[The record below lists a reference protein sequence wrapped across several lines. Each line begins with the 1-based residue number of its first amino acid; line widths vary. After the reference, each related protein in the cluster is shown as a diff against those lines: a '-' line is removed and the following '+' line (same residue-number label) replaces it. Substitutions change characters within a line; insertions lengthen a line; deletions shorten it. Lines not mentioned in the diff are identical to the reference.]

1 MLQMCM
7 DQNFFLYGMI
17 AAGILGVWCLF
28 WSSRF
33 YHTAVKDMKRR
44 EAPRGKWTLE
54 LLDTVERRGT
64 AIKDP
69 EAFLRS
75 RLQEGK
81 ILSQRAGS
89 LLGGVNLAVSLC
101 GVCLLLGIWG
111 IYLLQYEQ
119 YVLYQYLLLSGSII
133 SLLLLARYT
142 LNFSDKRQRLLEGWK
157 DYLGNR
163 EAPAEPAGPG
173 TGHGFRSGER
183 EDQPSETFGAGG
195 SHHPGGRKDPG
206 KGRRKKQV
214 CRTHESGGRKAHEGG
229 DPGIFDLIPV
239 ERCVMAGKRPAG
251 LCRITQRR

>member
-28 WSSRF
+28 WSSCF

-163 EAPAEPAGPG
+163 EAPAEPAVPEQV
-173 TGHGFRSGER
+173 TASVQENAKISPLKRSEQEAAITQVEEKIR
-183 EDQPSETFGAGG
+183 EKAGG
-195 SHHPGGRKDPG
+195 KSKFAALMNPEDEKLMREVI
-206 KGRRKKQV
+206 REYL
-214 CRTHESGGRKAHEGG
+214 T
-229 DPGIFDLIPV
+229 
-239 ERCVMAGKRPAG
+239 
-251 LCRITQRR
+251 